1 MNIPL
6 RIFDR
11 NQGEKKRTLIDIDRS
26 QQLTDAAR
34 AQVFSD
40 VDSAYEQ
47 VRSNIALLIPYRD
60 KYKDQATRVRD
71 TVTFSYQHGGAS
83 LMDFLNAQSDYRVVQ
98 LAYLQ
103 LVGSYLTAAASSI
116 SLWDARSSPRSRAGS
131 ALSEFDER
139 WTTHDLISS
148 IEVGTMNREEVR
160 ARIEDI
166 GIMPSI
172 RVASA
177 ELALFAAETV
187 YEAGIPVVEITMT
200 VPNAVEV
207 IAQLTQNYPNF
218 VVGAGT
224 VLDTET
230 AQRCLDAGARFIT
243 SPGLVPDVLEF
254 TLKNDVAAIPGAL
267 TPSEVIAAWKAGA
280 DFVKIYPCA
289 QVGGDQYIRALKVP
303 LPQIKLI
310 ASGGVNQLTAANFI
324 FAGAASLGIGSE
336 LMPRQ
341 ALKMRKDQWIRELA
355 RRFLEAVRSA
365 RIHLAEID

>member
-1 MNIPL
+1 M
-6 RIFDR
+6 
-11 NQGEKKRTLIDIDRS
+11 
-26 QQLTDAAR
+26 
-34 AQVFSD
+34 
-40 VDSAYEQ
+40 
-47 VRSNIALLIPYRD
+47 
-60 KYKDQATRVRD
+60 
-71 TVTFSYQHGGAS
+71 
-83 LMDFLNAQSDYRVVQ
+83 
-98 LAYLQ
+98 
-103 LVGSYLTAAASSI
+103 
-116 SLWDARSSPRSRAGS
+116 
-131 ALSEFDER
+131 
-139 WTTHDLISS
+139 
-148 IEVGTMNREEVR
+148 MNREEVR
-160 ARIEDI
+160 ERIEDI

-200 VPNAVEV
+200 VPNAVDV

-341 ALKMRKDQWIRELA
+341 ALKMRKDQWIHELA

-365 RIHLAEID
+365 RIHLSEID

>member
-1 MNIPL
+1 
-6 RIFDR
+6 
-11 NQGEKKRTLIDIDRS
+11 
-26 QQLTDAAR
+26 
-34 AQVFSD
+34 
-40 VDSAYEQ
+40 
-47 VRSNIALLIPYRD
+47 
-60 KYKDQATRVRD
+60 
-71 TVTFSYQHGGAS
+71 
-83 LMDFLNAQSDYRVVQ
+83 
-98 LAYLQ
+98 
-103 LVGSYLTAAASSI
+103 
-116 SLWDARSSPRSRAGS
+116 
-131 ALSEFDER
+131 
-139 WTTHDLISS
+139 
-148 IEVGTMNREEVR
+148 
-160 ARIEDI
+160 
-166 GIMPSI
+166 MPGI
-172 RVASA
+172 RVGSA

-187 YEAGIPVVEITMT
+187 YDAGIPVAEITMT
-200 VPNAVEV
+200 VPNAVDV

-224 VLDTET
+224 VLDTQT

-267 TPSEVIAAWKAGA
+267 TPSEVIASWKAGA

-365 RIHLAEID
+365 RIHLAEVD